1 MKCHFSFLQEAV
13 RWAALGSG
21 EWGVWIH
28 ARSGCLSAA
37 GGFVRALWVPTLR
50 ELHSGDSSLS
60 LSEGAAAV
68 VTGWG
73 GSRAGRA
80 TSSE

>member
-1 MKCHFSFLQEAV
+1 M
-13 RWAALGSG
+13 
-21 EWGVWIH
+21 
-28 ARSGCLSAA
+28 
-37 GGFVRALWVPTLR
+37 RALRVPTLR

-60 LSEGAAAV
+60 LSEDAAAV